1 MNIIRNIVIV
11 AVIMLIP
18 FSSGFAQKKATIHGE
33 IVELMSYIKDGM
45 KPNSPSK
52 KEVVLESMKKGG
64 SLAII
69 EKGTGKMYIIAPA
82 ANDTSFM
89 QNVTPYIGV
98 KSFVKGTT
106 YSRSGM
112 RMIILEDIGKSL
124 K

>member
-1 MNIIRNIVIV
+1 MNIIRNIIIV

-18 FSSGFAQKKATIHGE
+18 FSSGVAQKKATIHGE
-33 IVELMSYIKDGM
+33 IVELMSYVKDGM

-52 KEVVLESMKKGG
+52 KEIVLESIKKGG

-82 ANDTSFM
+82 AGDTSFM
-89 QNVTPYIGV
+89 QNVTPYIGA

-106 YSRSGM
+106 YSRSGL
-112 RMIILEDIGKSL
+112 RLIILEDIGKSL